1 MNKGAREKRRE
12 YTENGSEKMGRR
24 IVTLDSTLR
33 DGMQS
38 EKISFSV
45 SDKIKI
51 VKYLDELGIDFI
63 EAGNPGSN
71 EKDRELFREVKGLKL
86 RHSKL
91 AAFGSTCKV
100 GVSPEKDA
108 NLNQLLEAG
117 TDYAVIFGKASA
129 LHVSDVLGT
138 TLEENLRMIRESI
151 AYLREKGRMVFFDAE
166 HFFDGFKENE
176 AYAMEVL
183 DAAVSA
189 GAGTIVLCDTNGG
202 CFPNEIADIT
212 QKVVRAAQ
220 VNVGIHTHDDG
231 GMAVANTVMGVLSGA
246 VHIQGTLI
254 GIGERC
260 GNANLSTCIANLQLK
275 YGCDILPEGN
285 IRKLTPISRAV
296 AEISNI
302 SISGMPYV
310 SKGAFS
316 HKSGMHID
324 AVLKNNRTFEHIA
337 PEEVGNARNFLLS
350 EMAGKSAVLS
360 EIQKIRPDIE
370 KNAPQTEQVLKRL
383 KELEFKGYQFEGAG
397 ASLELVIRRELNCY
411 RPHFE
416 LVKLSLISEQ
426 ETTTGRVTSSALIKV
441 NVDGREEITAAE
453 GNGPVNALDT
463 ALRKA
468 LHVFYPVIEQ
478 THLTDYKVRVL
489 DSKDATGA
497 TVRVLIE
504 TTDGED
510 SWTTIGV
517 STDVIEASK
526 IALTDAV
533 EYKLQKSGI

>member
-1 MNKGAREKRRE
+1 MGKRI
-12 YTENGSEKMGRR
+12 Y
-24 IVTLDSTLR
+24 TLDSTLR

-45 SDKIKI
+45 ADKIKI
-51 VKYLDELGIDFI
+51 VKYLDELGVDYI

-71 EKDRELFREVKGLKL
+71 VKDRELFRAARNISMKHAQLV
-86 RHSKL
+86 
-91 AAFGSTCKV
+91 AFGSTCKV
-100 GVSPEKDA
+100 NTCPQEDE
-108 NLNQLLEAG
+108 NLNQLLEAE
-117 TDYAVIFGKASA
+117 TQTVVIFGKASA
-129 LHVSDVLGT
+129 LHVSDVLNT
-138 TLEENLRMIRESI
+138 TLEENLRLIQESI
-151 AYLREKGRMVFFDAE
+151 AYLVQKGKRVFFDAE
-166 HFFDGFKENE
+166 HFFDGYKENSD
-176 AYAMEVL
+176 YALQVL
-183 DAAVSA
+183 LTAQEA
-189 GAGTIVLCDTNGG
+189 GAETIVLCDTSGG
-202 CFPNEIADIT
+202 CFPNEIADFT
-212 QKVVRAAQ
+212 RTVTETLSVS
-220 VNVGIHTHDDG
+220 VGIHTHNDA

-246 VHIQGTLI
+246 NHIQGTLN

-275 YGCDILPEGN
+275 YGCDILSEEN
-285 IRKLTPISRAV
+285 MKKLTPVSRAV

-324 AVLKNNRTFEHIA
+324 AVLKNSKTFEHIA
-337 PEEVGNARNFLLS
+337 PEVVGNARNFLIS
-350 EMAGKSAVLS
+350 EMAGKSAIIS

-370 KNAPQTEQVLKRL
+370 KNAPETAQVLKHL
-383 KELEFKGYQFEGAG
+383 KDLEYKGYQFEGAG
-397 ASLELVIRRELNCY
+397 ASLELAIRKVLNCY
-411 RPHFE
+411 QPHFE
-416 LVKLSLISEQ
+416 LMKLNLVTEQ
-426 ETTTGRVTSSALIKV
+426 ETQSKRVTSSALIKV
-441 NVDGREEITAAE
+441 NVNGREEITAAE

-468 LHVFYPVIEQ
+468 LNVFYPVIDE

-489 DSKDATGA
+489 DSKAATGA

-504 TTDGED
+504 TTDGAD

-533 EYKLQKSGI
+533 EYKLLKSNKGRFCEEGKER